1 MFPEIVI
8 VDKMPPIESSDDRG
22 AVHRRDL
29 VIPQRWHCSDDDD
42 HFEYFTALG
51 RNTFGIP
58 PYCKGDWSGEED
70 WKPRPREGGAGDGY
84 N

>member
-1 MFPEIVI
+1 
-8 VDKMPPIESSDDRG
+8 MPPIENNDDG
-22 AVHRRDL
+22 SAAHRRDL
-29 VIPQRWHCSDDDD
+29 VIPQRCHCSDDDD
-42 HFEYFTALG
+42 QFEYFTALG

-70 WKPRPREGGAGDGY
+70 WKPRQREGGAGDGY